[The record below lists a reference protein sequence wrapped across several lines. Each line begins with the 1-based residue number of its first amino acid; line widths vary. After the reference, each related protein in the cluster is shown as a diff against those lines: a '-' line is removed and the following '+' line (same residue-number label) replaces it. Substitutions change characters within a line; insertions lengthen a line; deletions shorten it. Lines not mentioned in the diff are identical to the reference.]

1 MSDKNFSPLQI
12 YIKVGYECSIYIFL
26 VSNINMHTWVY
37 SHVKS
42 QRGGMFATSL

>member
-1 MSDKNFSPLQI
+1 MSDKKLFPLQI
-12 YIKVGYECSIYIFL
+12 YIKVGYECSNYKFL
-26 VSNINMHTWVY
+26 VSYTNMHTWVY